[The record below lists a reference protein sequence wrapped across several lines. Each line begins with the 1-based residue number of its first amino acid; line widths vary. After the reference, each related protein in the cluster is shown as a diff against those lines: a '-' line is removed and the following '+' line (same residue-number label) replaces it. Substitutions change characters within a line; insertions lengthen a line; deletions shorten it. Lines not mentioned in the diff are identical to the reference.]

1 MRRADII
8 GGIVTILFGII
19 AITQSVQLDYW
30 SPFGP
35 GSGFVPIWSSIVI
48 VFGGILLIIQALRK
62 RPTPVKAMDKQKVKR
77 YAVVGLVA
85 GLTVAAAVLMD
96 IIGFT
101 VSMFLFMGTMMGFSR
116 KHKWHVVFA
125 TAAIVAVSFYFVFDK
140 WLQVPLPKGFIG
152 F

>member
-8 GGIVTILFGII
+8 GGILTILFGII

-35 GSGFVPIWSSIVI
+35 GSGFVPLWSSIII
-48 VFGGILLIIQALRK
+48 VFGGILLIIQALRR
-62 RPTPVKAMDKQKVKR
+62 RPMPVQAMDKQKIKR
-77 YAVVGLVA
+77 LGTVGMVA

-101 VSMFLFMGTMMGFSR
+101 LSMFLFMATMMGFSR
-116 KHKWHVVFA
+116 KHRWHVVVA
-125 TAAIVAVSFYFVFDK
+125 TSVTVAVSFYFVFDK
-140 WLQVPLPKGFIG
+140 WLQVPLPKGFVG